1 MVGGSLSLFLVPRA
15 KTVIPEQAN
24 PISPVLRILWGGTAY
39 PADGSAEQTVL
50 KGKATGQRQAEFP
63 FKPASKPLL
72 HLFLICIPCPS
83 RQRDHW
89 FFILDPHTKGPDRTS
104 KRNSARVLLPEC
116 SHILAQVSAG
126 RPERVPR
133 RCPVFFSHPGTDACA
148 PTSGSSGPSSLNNP
162 VPTIRTWAES
172 VWSDLFCTTGTCG
185 KSQPGAIPH
194 PHPRGCRKKEECPKS
209 TCHRGTE
216 SHAGWYK

>member
-1 MVGGSLSLFLVPRA
+1 MVGGSLFLFLVPRA

-24 PISPVLRILWGGTAY
+24 PISPVSVLRIPRGGAAY
-39 PADGSAEQTVL
+39 PTDGSAEQTVL

-89 FFILDPHTKGPDRTS
+89 FFIDPHTKGPDRTP

-116 SHILAQVSAG
+116 SHILAQISACT
-126 RPERVPR
+126 PERVPR
-133 RCPVFFSHPGTDACA
+133 HCPVFFSLPGQMFVLPPLA
-148 PTSGSSGPSSLNNP
+148 PLGPP
-162 VPTIRTWAES
+162 P
-172 VWSDLFCTTGTCG
+172 
-185 KSQPGAIPH
+185 
-194 PHPRGCRKKEECPKS
+194 
-209 TCHRGTE
+209 
-216 SHAGWYK
+216 